1 MNNFELSN
9 DTKLLEESYSLLL
22 KQIDG
27 LIGNSLPAVSNLSN
41 ITAALKQTFEKIS
54 WVGFYFNKNSILYL
68 GPFQG
73 KVACTKIKIGDG
85 VCGKSF
91 ELAETIIVPNVHEFP
106 GHIACDVETN
116 SEIVI
121 PIFNNEKT
129 VGVLDLDSREFKSFN
144 EIDKIWLEKICKIV
158 STRLDLENL
167 A

>member
-1 MNNFELSN
+1 MNPIDLENSYDLLS
-9 DTKLLEESYSLLL
+9 

-27 LIGNSLPAVSNLSN
+27 LIDDSLPAVSNLSN
-41 ITAALKQTFEKIS
+41 ITAALKQTFDKIS
-54 WVGFYFNKNSILYL
+54 WVGFYLLKDSHLYL

-91 ELAETIIVPNVHEFP
+91 EQVETIIVPNVYEFP

-129 VGVLDLDSREFKSFN
+129 VGVLDLDSREFESFN
-144 EIDKIWLEKICKIV
+144 ETDKFWLEKICIIL
-158 STRLDLENL
+158 SARLDLEKVI
-167 A
+167 